1 MQYSL
6 LLIKIVTILNPLNDI
21 LLHLGP
27 LLALRNTTG
36 YFALQNNTFGELN
49 TELACFASNQD
60 TNASSISWYYQE
72 EVFSDLQ
79 MESGDY
85 NDQLG
90 AANITVVKEGIYTC
104 RLQGNMLLSVWVL
117 VLADGTQIRKLHN
130 LR

>member
-1 MQYSL
+1 MQFSS
-6 LLIKIVTILNPLNDI
+6 LLIKIVTIFNPLNDI
-21 LLHLGP
+21 LLYLGP
-27 LLALRNTTG
+27 LLALKNTTG

-60 TNASSISWYYQE
+60 ANAGSIKWYYQE
-72 EVFSDLQ
+72 TASSEPQ
-79 MESGDY
+79 MKSGDY

-90 AANITVVKEGIYTC
+90 AANITVIKEGIYTC

-130 LR
+130 LC